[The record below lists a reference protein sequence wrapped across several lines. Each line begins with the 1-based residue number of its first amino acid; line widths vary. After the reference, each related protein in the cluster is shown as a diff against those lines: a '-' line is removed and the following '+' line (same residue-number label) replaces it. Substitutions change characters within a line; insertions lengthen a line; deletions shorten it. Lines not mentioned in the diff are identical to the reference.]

1 MTKAIVIRKFGGPKV
16 LKLEDVEVGDPGSG
30 EIRVRHEAIGLNF
43 IDVYHRTGLY
53 PNELPFTPGSEA
65 AGVVTAVGKG
75 VSDFKE
81 GDRIAYFNPIG
92 SYAEERLM
100 PASKA
105 VPIPDDIEADVAAAI
120 ILKGMTVNYLLTM
133 TWVLQAHD
141 TALIHAAAGGV
152 GLIAVQWARS
162 IGARVIGTVG
172 SDEKA
177 ELARQAGADEV
188 INIRTENFTDRVRA
202 LTGGRGVD
210 VVYDSIG
217 KDTFEDSLDCLR
229 PRGLLVSFGNSSGPV
244 SVPNLGILA
253 AKGSQYVTRPTLAHY
268 YLDRETELRSAETL
282 FNKVREGALNI
293 TIGQRFALADAAKAH
308 KALEGRKTHG
318 STILTP

>member
-152 GLIAVQWARS
+152 GLIAVTRIS
-162 IGARVIGTVG
+162 LPSSRPS
-172 SDEKA
+172 SDLMK
-177 ELARQAGADEV
+177 
-188 INIRTENFTDRVRA
+188 
-202 LTGGRGVD
+202 
-210 VVYDSIG
+210 
-217 KDTFEDSLDCLR
+217 
-229 PRGLLVSFGNSSGPV
+229 
-244 SVPNLGILA
+244 
-253 AKGSQYVTRPTLAHY
+253 
-268 YLDRETELRSAETL
+268 SAE
-282 FNKVREGALNI
+282 I
-293 TIGQRFALADAAKAH
+293 FAL
-308 KALEGRKTHG
+308 
-318 STILTP
+318 SWP